1 MKIMPPLR
9 KAILKQKIAKYLLED
24 EAVINWS
31 IVKKCMLMLILAA
44 AVLLSRILWKAYVLL
59 SPELWQWVNVPLMK
73 SQLALNALSFLL
85 LLALLQLCRA
95 WQSRRWVR
103 RALPFLSVGLFVIS
117 LCREGYLIGILSPAA
132 MISYVSLAAVGLVLL
147 PRSIVYSAF
156 IPVTLYLAGCAYLSY
171 ANAVPYAPLFHLDS
185 RSYSNAFWLLSM
197 LWFIAPILFTCLA
210 LLEILL
216 SQWRHREQLIQELSQ
231 TDPLTSLFN
240 RRSINQR
247 LEHLH
252 QNAGAGY
259 ALVLLDLDHFKQI
272 NDLHGHNKGAE
283 ALIKVSAILR
293 QNLRSSDAAGRFG
306 GEEFIL
312 ILHESALDQALQAA
326 ERCRSAIQQME
337 LLGDDGHPI
346 QVTASFGIAASSP
359 DMRPQQLLTQ
369 ADKALY
375 EAKACG
381 RNSVRA
387 YLAQAARPAAGI

>member
-1 MKIMPPLR
+1 MRCPSCCCLR
-9 KAILKQKIAKYLLED
+9 
-24 EAVINWS
+24 
-31 IVKKCMLMLILAA
+31 C
-44 AVLLSRILWKAYVLL
+44 
-59 SPELWQWVNVPLMK
+59 
-73 SQLALNALSFLL
+73 
-85 LLALLQLCRA
+85 
-95 WQSRRWVR
+95 
-103 RALPFLSVGLFVIS
+103 
-117 LCREGYLIGILSPAA
+117 
-132 MISYVSLAAVGLVLL
+132 
-147 PRSIVYSAF
+147 IVYSAF

-171 ANAVPYAPLFHLDS
+171 ADVVPYAPLFHLES
-185 RSYSNAFWLLSM
+185 SSYSNAFWLLSM

-272 NDLHGHNKGAE
+272 NDLHGHHKGDE

-387 YLAQAARPAAGI
+387 YLAQAVRPAAGI

>member
-9 KAILKQKIAKYLLED
+9 KAALKQKIAKYLLED
-24 EAVINWS
+24 ETVVNWS

-85 LLALLQLCRA
+85 LLALLLLCHAGQR
-95 WQSRRWVR
+95 RRWVQL
-103 RALPFLSVGLFVIS
+103 ALPFLSVGLFVIS

-147 PRSIVYSAF
+147 
-156 IPVTLYLAGCAYLSY
+156 
-171 ANAVPYAPLFHLDS
+171 
-185 RSYSNAFWLLSM
+185 
-197 LWFIAPILFTCLA
+197 
-210 LLEILL
+210 
-216 SQWRHREQLIQELSQ
+216 
-231 TDPLTSLFN
+231 
-240 RRSINQR
+240 
-247 LEHLH
+247 
-252 QNAGAGY
+252 
-259 ALVLLDLDHFKQI
+259 DLDHFKQI
-272 NDLHGHNKGAE
+272 NDRHGHNKGDE